1 MSILACVS
9 KPTWFIVHRFYYI
22 LSHSTIYVNS
32 AVTFSFI
39 CWVLASQI
47 VLFLLLNSREISWK
61 NRLLACYLWN
71 LFLQTFLLKKFC
83 FRGAKFP
90 MACSAVTLSF
100 ATITAVVAV
109 ACLAIAFGT
118 DNWYEIRVNR
128 TYIEEREPVASQR
141 DFDEDVR
148 YFSRDVGL
156 FRICFPDSEKPKKG

>member
-1 MSILACVS
+1 
-9 KPTWFIVHRFYYI
+9 
-22 LSHSTIYVNS
+22 
-32 AVTFSFI
+32 
-39 CWVLASQI
+39 
-47 VLFLLLNSREISWK
+47 
-61 NRLLACYLWN
+61 
-71 LFLQTFLLKKFC
+71 
-83 FRGAKFP
+83 

-128 TYIEEREPVASQR
+128 TYIEEREPVASQK

-156 FRICFPDSEKPKKG
+156 FRICFPESEKPKKGNFSMHKNL